1 MNYLNE
7 HVPLFAPAEYKPFS
21 IFKMT
26 QDSFALKEEG
36 NNLFKSG
43 DVQGALSCYTKA
55 LQLSGSEPE
64 SSVLYRNRCA
74 CYLKL
79 NDYNKA
85 IADASK
91 GTEPY

>member
-1 MNYLNE
+1 
-7 HVPLFAPAEYKPFS
+7 
-21 IFKMT
+21 MT
-26 QDSFALKEEG
+26 QDSLALKEEG

-55 LQLSGSEPE
+55 LKLSESESE
-64 SSVLYRNRCA
+64 SERAVLYRNRCA

-85 IADASK
+85 KADASK
-91 GTEPY
+91 GTLSYRQKDTELH